1 MLCLHTFGLGAVSV
15 DCICLLYCPWSSG
28 VVTTL
33 FLLNTMLM
41 HHDLEKNEQKQN
53 DKVLGFNLT
62 MN

>member
-33 FLLNTMLM
+33 FLLNTMLAQ
-41 HHDLEKNEQKQN
+41 HDLEKTNKN
-53 DKVLGFNLT
+53 KMIKFWDLI
-62 MN
+62 